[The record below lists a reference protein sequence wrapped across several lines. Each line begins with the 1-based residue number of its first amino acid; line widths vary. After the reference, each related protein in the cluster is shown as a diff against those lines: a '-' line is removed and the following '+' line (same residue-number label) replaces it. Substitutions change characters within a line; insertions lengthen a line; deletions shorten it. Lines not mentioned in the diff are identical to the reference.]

1 MVFDDI
7 DLPWDDLTRAKAS
20 AKRFLTAG
28 LAANDRVGVLTV
40 SSGVLLPF
48 TADAARIA
56 EAIDKVSARERKVRL
71 EGGPLLTEGDAYQ
84 IGRAHV

>member
-1 MVFDDI
+1 MVFDDM
-7 DLPWDDLTRAKAS
+7 DLPWDDLTHAKAA

-28 LAANDRVGVLTV
+28 LAANDQVAVLTV

-56 EAIDKVSARERKVRL
+56 DFRHYLKPRNTREFPASVRAAR
-71 EGGPLLTEGDAYQ
+71 
-84 IGRAHV
+84 